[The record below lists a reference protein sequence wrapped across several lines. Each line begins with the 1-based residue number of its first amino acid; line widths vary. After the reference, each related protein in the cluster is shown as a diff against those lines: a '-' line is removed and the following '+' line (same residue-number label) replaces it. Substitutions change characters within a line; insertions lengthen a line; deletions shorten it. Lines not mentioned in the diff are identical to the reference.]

1 MKVWLESWKANKQ
14 AKEHIMISNKHAL
27 LQQVANIIGTED
39 KNIVISYI
47 LKTLVESG
55 MPVNVAYDAIF
66 GDGSY
71 RKMAGNVYDA
81 LQNGMHS

>member
-1 MKVWLESWKANKQ
+1 
-14 AKEHIMISNKHAL
+14 MISNKHAL

-39 KNIVISYI
+39 KNTVISYT

-66 GDGSY
+66 GAGSY
-71 RKMAGNVYDA
+71 MKMAGDIYDA
-81 LQNGMHS
+81 LQNGKHS